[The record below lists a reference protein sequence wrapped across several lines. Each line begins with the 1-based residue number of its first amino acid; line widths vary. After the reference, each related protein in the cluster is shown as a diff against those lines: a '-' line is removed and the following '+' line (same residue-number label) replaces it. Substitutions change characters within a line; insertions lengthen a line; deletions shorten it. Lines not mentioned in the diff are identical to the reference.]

1 MTPCLRIAATGILAQ
16 ATEIIRHGIMI
27 SRGNRQRIAAAN
39 LPGGDVILLPAQPQ
53 LELIHAGE
61 HLIVQLLEHGR
72 ISREAAGI
80 QALHLADQF
89 LQISQRRRLALEAL
103 TKLVQLAHRFLVGAL
118 NFFRRRWNRLRF
130 VSRRPSTTVTATI
143 PRAIDRTVAAG
154 QSSAA
159 RAADWASVGSTGR
172 RARRTGTAA
181 GLTVG
186 LLPGLTRLTG
196 LAGLAVSAELAG
208 LILLTGLALTLL
220 TGLPSLLA
228 VAVRCIAH
236 AAREGLHLIA
246 KPLDLVEGFL
256 RIYLLAIEG
265 LLRLMQGIVEPLHA
279 VGDAL
284 ILPILG
290 RIDSAANP
298 IRALP
303 EPVLQITLFH
313 AAKPFAQFPR
323 GIRLASA
330 KPSRRFLHLL
340 FEPAERVRGLL
351 AIVAELGLLFALV
364 QAIRGSSQTH

>member
-1 MTPCLRIAATGILAQ
+1 MTTCLRIAATGILAQ

-39 LPGGDVILLPAQPQ
+39 LPGVAVVLLPAQPQ

-89 LQISQRRRLALEAL
+89 LQISQRRRLAMEAL
-103 TKLVQLAHRFLVGAL
+103 TKLVQVAHRFLVGTL
-118 NFFRRRWNRLRF
+118 NFFRCRWNRLRF
-130 VSRRPSTTVTATI
+130 VSRRPSTTCIATI
-143 PRAIDRTVAAG
+143 PLAIDRTVAAG

-186 LLPGLTRLTG
+186 LLPGLTG

-220 TGLPSLLA
+220 TGLTSLLA
-228 VAVRCIAH
+228 VPVPCIAR
-236 AAREGLHLIA
+236 AARAGLHLIA
-246 KPLDLVEGFL
+246 NPLDLVEGFL
-256 RIYLLAIEG
+256 RIYLLAIDG
-265 LLRLMQGIVEPLHA
+265 LLR
-279 VGDAL
+279 
-284 ILPILG
+284 
-290 RIDSAANP
+290 R
-298 IRALP
+298 
-303 EPVLQITLFH
+303 
-313 AAKPFAQFPR
+313 
-323 GIRLASA
+323 
-330 KPSRRFLHLL
+330 
-340 FEPAERVRGLL
+340 
-351 AIVAELGLLFALV
+351 
-364 QAIRGSSQTH
+364 

>member
-1 MTPCLRIAATGILAQ
+1 MTTCLRIAATGILAQ
-16 ATEIIRHGIMI
+16 ATEIIRHGILI

-39 LPGGDVILLPAQPQ
+39 LPGVAVVLLPAQPQ

-89 LQISQRRRLALEAL
+89 LKISQRRRLALEAL

-118 NFFRRRWNRLRF
+118 NFFRCRWNRLRF
-130 VSRRPSTTVTATI
+130 VSRRPSTTCIATI
-143 PRAIDRTVAAG
+143 PLAIDRTIAAG

-159 RAADWASVGSTGR
+159 RAADWTSVGPTGR
-172 RARRTGTAA
+172 RSRRTGTAA

-186 LLPGLTRLTG
+186 LLPGLTRLSRLT
-196 LAGLAVSAELAG
+196 GLAVSAELAG
-208 LILLTGLALTLL
+208 LILLTGLALPLL

-236 AAREGLHLIA
+236 AARERFHLVA

-279 VGDAL
+279 IGYAL
-284 ILPILG
+284 ILAVLG
-290 RIDSAANP
+290 RIDSSSIP
-298 IRALP
+298 IRDLP
-303 EPVLQITLFH
+303 LPILQFTLFH
-313 AAKPFAQFPR
+313 AAKRSAQFPR
-323 GIRLASA
+323 
-330 KPSRRFLHLL
+330 
-340 FEPAERVRGLL
+340 
-351 AIVAELGLLFALV
+351 
-364 QAIRGSSQTH
+364 